1 MQCARCV
8 VIVSCSSVSLLTFD
22 SRTIV
27 SLLPEPLSHH
37 AYIEIRIR
45 GSQKTDRVHGTM
57 IWSYSLVTA
66 VWGGSASAFIRDLS
80 KDANSISLFLI
91 AASVPDHASAA
102 SAASSAAA
110 VAAADVI
117 PAIMHRYEVRSDD
130 EGWSR
135 FCVVPSGPS
144 SNTRSTDQL
153 WVASVLHLCNW
164 YSVSGASTERHV
176 IPSSIKSFL
185 SSNVIIVGLSGFV

>member
-37 AYIEIRIR
+37 AYISSRNQNQR
-45 GSQKTDRVHGTM
+45 KSKNRSRAWNDLVV
-57 IWSYSLVTA
+57 YSLVTA

-117 PAIMHRYEVRSDD
+117 PAIVHRYD